1 MKRKHMVRAAAAV
14 LACAA
19 LTGAALALSTG
30 DSLISLSY
38 LNDTYIPTVVAQ
50 GTKAADEKLIQA
62 YQAASQKLDEVNQ
75 GYGVQ
80 QGSGGSYSA
89 DLRSRDMVRGDQLKL
104 PTGSVVQLA
113 AGAGTVVHTG
123 AVIDVT
129 AGQTVASGAALV
141 SGHRYL
147 VGEDTSA
154 VFTADSGLAKV
165 GVQGSFEKTESGE
178 KAAPFTDVSR
188 SDWYSSAV
196 DYVYFEQL
204 FSGTGDGLFSPM
216 ASMDRAMIVTVFYN
230 MAGAPQGEMD
240 ASTAVFSDVPAGPL
254 CELGGGPGGD
264 GGDGGGYLLPGAGS
278 DPPGGGG
285 PALQLRD
292 QLPGSGADR
301 AGRPDPL

>member
-147 VGEDTSA
+147 VGRTPPPSSPRTPA
-154 VFTADSGLAKV
+154 WPRWGCRGALKRRRA
-165 GVQGSFEKTESGE
+165 EKRLLPLQMSPALT
-178 KAAPFTDVSR
+178 
-188 SDWYSSAV
+188 
-196 DYVYFEQL
+196 
-204 FSGTGDGLFSPM
+204 GT
-216 ASMDRAMIVTVFYN
+216 
-230 MAGAPQGEMD
+230 APQWIM
-240 ASTAVFSDVPAGPL
+240 STLSSCFPEPGTDSFLPWPPWTGP
-254 CELGGGPGGD
+254 
-264 GGDGGGYLLPGAGS
+264 
-278 DPPGGGG
+278 
-285 PALQLRD
+285 
-292 QLPGSGADR
+292 
-301 AGRPDPL
+301 